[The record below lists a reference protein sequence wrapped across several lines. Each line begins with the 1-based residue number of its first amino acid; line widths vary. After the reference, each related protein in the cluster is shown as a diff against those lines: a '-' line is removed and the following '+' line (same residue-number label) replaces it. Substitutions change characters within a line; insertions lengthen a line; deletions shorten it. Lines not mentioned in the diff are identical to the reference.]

1 MRHCRIPAI
10 LLLIATAGIGV
21 APSDGAQAF
30 AQTKKP
36 SASAKKGP
44 LRKGAAKK
52 PAPKTPSKPDFEE
65 PEATPATRAV
75 AVQIREQ
82 AGGKVK
88 GFYASRGFW
97 PIWAASGRLGP
108 EADSFVDMLETADL
122 DGLRPASYDPEGLR
136 NAVRQAR
143 SGDPVAVAHAELELS
158 RALSQY
164 VADVRRPRDVGMTYL
179 DEEVKPRKLKPDNVL
194 RAAVLTKSFG
204 SYVTGMGWMS
214 PHYAQLRKLLA
225 GDGLSP
231 DARARLRLNLDRA
244 RLLPGAWTR
253 HIVVDAAGARLF
265 FYQGGKQVGTM
276 RVVVGTPQTQTPMLA
291 GMVRYAILNPYW
303 NVPTDLVQKKIAP
316 RVLAGQSLAAMRFE
330 ALSDW
335 SEIATKLD
343 GRAIDWHAVAAGQQE
358 VRVRQLPGPAN
369 SMGRVK
375 FMFPNNLGIYLHD
388 TNEKA
393 LMKKPDRHFSN
404 GCVRLEDAP
413 TLGKWLLGKPIATIA
428 KKTEQGVPLPE
439 AVPVYLTYFT
449 AAPAAKGVT
458 FLNDVYGRD
467 TSA

>member
-10 LLLIATAGIGV
+10 LLLIATAGTGL
-21 APSDGAQAF
+21 APTGDARAYAQAR
-30 AQTKKP
+30 K
-36 SASAKKGP
+36 SAPARKSAA
-44 LRKGAAKK
+44 RK
-52 PAPKTPSKPDFEE
+52 PAPKKAAAKPAPSE

-88 GFYASRGFW
+88 SFYADRGFW

-108 EADSFVDMLETADL
+108 EADAFVDMVETADL
-122 DGLRPASYDPEGLR
+122 DGLRPSSYGPDALR
-136 NAVRQAR
+136 KAVVTAR
-143 SGDPVAVAHAELELS
+143 SGDPVAVARAELALS
-158 RALSQY
+158 RALADY
-164 VADVRRPRDVGMTYL
+164 VADVRRPRDTGMTYL
-179 DEEVKPRKLKPDNVL
+179 DDEVKPRKLKAENVL
-194 RAAVLTKSFG
+194 GAAVLTKSFA
-204 SYVTGMGWMS
+204 SYIRDMGWMS
-214 PHYAQLRKLLA
+214 PHYLRLRTLLA
-225 GDGLSP
+225 TPGLSP
-231 DARARLRLNLDRA
+231 DDRARLRINLDRA

-253 HIVVDAAGARLF
+253 HIVVDAASARLY

-316 RVLAGQSLAAMRFE
+316 KVLAGQSLTAMRFE

-335 SEIATKLD
+335 SGNATRLD
-343 GRAIDWHAVAAGQQE
+343 PKAIDWHAVAAGQQE

-375 FMFPNNLGIYLHD
+375 FMFPNDLGIYLHD

-393 LMKKPDRHFSN
+393 LMKKPARHFSN

-413 TLGKWLLGKPIATIA
+413 TLGKWLLGKPITTVA
-428 KKTEQGVPLPE
+428 KKPEQAAPLPQ
-439 AVPVYLTYFT
+439 AVPIYLTYFT
-449 AAPAAKGVT
+449 ATAAPKGVV
-458 FLNDVYGRD
+458 FLPDVYGRD
-467 TSA
+467 TRS